1 MYSIIE
7 KYMGR
12 LTEED
17 VNKFAL
23 SKNCT
28 LSPEELNFTYVFIKK
43 NWSDILKNPSVFDLN
58 RYKSHYSEENFAKI
72 KQVYQEYFERF
83 ASLLK

>member
-72 KQVYQEYFERF
+72 NQVYQEYFERF